1 LTGTAAVGEAPA
13 KVIITGE
20 HFVVHGAW
28 GLAAA
33 IGLKV
38 RAEVWRGGEG
48 EGLSVR
54 ADPQRGLSRTP
65 DVGPVRTVIEELYRA
80 RNERPAL
87 RVKLTSEIPSGSGLG
102 SSAAAM
108 TAAVAAIAKLEDWPI
123 NENGIIEAAM
133 VGERKIHGK
142 PSGADVT
149 VSTLGGVILFKMGES
164 PHRVELPE
172 EVKLVIVYSGGVR
185 NTGTLIGR
193 VSFARSARP
202 RFFSI
207 LSESVS
213 MLSELASRDL
223 VELKLEELGRI
234 ITLNHT
240 VLGSVGASNAVLD
253 DIVELCISLGCYGAK
268 LTGAGGGGSVI
279 AIPRPG
285 TAEQVSKQVG
295 ERGFKSFVVTIP
307 SGGVRAW
314 RREED
319 EREKRS

>member
-1 LTGTAAVGEAPA
+1 LTAVGEAPA

-28 GLAAA
+28 ALAAT

-38 RAEVWRGGEG
+38 RAEVWRGD

-54 ADPQRGLSRTP
+54 ANSRGLSHTP
-65 DVGPVRTVIEELYRA
+65 DVGPVRAVIEELYRV
-80 RNERPAL
+80 RNKRPAL
-87 RVKLTSEIPSGSGLG
+87 RMILSSEIPSGSGLG

-108 TAAVAAIAKLEDWPI
+108 TAAVAAVAKLEKWPI
-123 NENGIIEAAM
+123 NEGGIIQAAM

-142 PSGADVT
+142 PSGVDVS
-149 VSTLGGVILFKMGES
+149 VSVLGGVILFKMGEA
-164 PHRVELPE
+164 PKRVELPE
-172 EVKLVIVYSGGVR
+172 EVKLIVVYSGDVR
-185 NTGTLIGR
+185 NTGTLISR
-193 VSFARSARP
+193 VSFARAARP
-202 RFFSI
+202 RSFSA
-207 LSESVS
+207 LSDSVS

-223 VELKLEELGRI
+223 IELRLQELGRI

-240 VLGSVGASNAVLD
+240 VLASVGASNAALD
-253 DIVELCISLGCYGAK
+253 DIVELCISMGCYGAK

-285 TAEQVSKQVG
+285 SAEQISKEMG

-314 RREED
+314 KKEE
-319 EREKRS
+319 EEEKKEKLS

>member
-1 LTGTAAVGEAPA
+1 LTETAVAEAPA

-20 HFVVHGAW
+20 HFVVHGARA
-28 GLAAA
+28 LAAA
-33 IGLKV
+33 IDLKV

-48 EGLSVR
+48 LSVR
-54 ADPQRGLSRTP
+54 ADSRGLSRTP

-80 RNERPAL
+80 RNKMPAL
-87 RVKLTSEIPSGSGLG
+87 QVTLKSEIPSGSGLG

-108 TAAVAAIAKLEDWPI
+108 TATVAAVAKLEEWPI
-123 NENGIIEAAM
+123 NEGGIIEAAM

-142 PSGADVT
+142 PSGVDVS
-149 VSTLGGVILFKMGES
+149 VSVLGGVMLFKMGDA
-164 PHRVELPE
+164 PKRVELPE
-172 EVKLVIVYSGGVR
+172 EVKLIVVYSGGVR
-185 NTGTLIGR
+185 STGTLISR
-193 VSFARSARP
+193 VSFARAARP
-202 RFFSI
+202 RTFSV
-207 LSESVS
+207 LSDSVS

-223 VELKLEELGRI
+223 TELRLEELGRI

-240 VLGSVGASNAVLD
+240 VLGSVGASNVTLD

-285 TAEQVSKQVG
+285 AAEEISKEMG
-295 ERGFKSFVVTIP
+295 KRGFKSFVVTIP

-314 RREED
+314 KEGEA
-319 EREKRS
+319 EKREKQS